1 MPWSSRPS
9 LLWPMPAKVISDRNA
24 LSLLL
29 DFSHPIPVPRRLLA
43 CPVRQSAC
51 VALSPLLYAF
61 LSQRSL
67 LYITSQRGPLTTPFN
82 VTSFSRSFFVCHL
95 GCFQQ
100 CINQK
105 LVVQSLSYVQLSV
118 TPCQAS
124 LSFAVSWSLL
134 RFMSIELVMLCNHL
148 ILCHLLLLLPSVFP
162 SIRVFSNEL
171 ALRIKWTS
179 ISFSISPFSEYSGLV
194 SFWMDGWQQMDVWL
208 DG

>member
-1 MPWSSRPS
+1 MGRLSPTAPAFVQSYHPVLSANLQPPSGLLLFFLLGSNPVSMWQPELSLERCKSCHSLLKALQWLSPLGFKKNPDSLPWSSRPS

-105 LVVQSLSYVQLSV
+105 LVVQSLSHVQLSV
-118 TPCQAS
+118 TP
-124 LSFAVSWSLL
+124 
-134 RFMSIELVMLCNHL
+134 
-148 ILCHLLLLLPSVFP
+148 
-162 SIRVFSNEL
+162 
-171 ALRIKWTS
+171 
-179 ISFSISPFSEYSGLV
+179 
-194 SFWMDGWQQMDVWL
+194 
-208 DG
+208 